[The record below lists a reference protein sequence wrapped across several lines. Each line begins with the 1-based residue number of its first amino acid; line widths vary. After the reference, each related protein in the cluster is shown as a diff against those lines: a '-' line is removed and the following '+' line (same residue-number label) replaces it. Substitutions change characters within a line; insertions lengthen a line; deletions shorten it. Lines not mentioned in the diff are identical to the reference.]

1 MSKGYLMLASGDEY
15 LLQACLCAMS
25 IKHTQKINSVS
36 IATDSVVPKKYKH
49 LFDNIIEIPWV
60 EEQRYAVEHRW
71 KLYHITPYEETVVLD
86 TDMLFLTDVSHYWRL
101 LDKHDLFFT
110 SKVQTYRNQTVTN
123 DYYREAFSQNNLPN
137 IYFGYHYFKK
147 SELALEFY
155 KFVEL
160 ITNNREFFYGKFAP
174 KKYPKNASMD
184 VTASIAIKAMDI
196 EQKVT
201 NKKISLPTFTHMK
214 PKVQNWRTETFT
226 WQDRLHYSITPDLN
240 LSIGN
245 FLQHGILHYTENH
258 FVTDDLV
265 SKYERVVL

>member
-110 SKVQTYRNQTVTN
+110 SKVQ
-123 DYYREAFSQNNLPN
+123 
-137 IYFGYHYFKK
+137 I
-147 SELALEFY
+147 
-155 KFVEL
+155 
-160 ITNNREFFYGKFAP
+160 
-174 KKYPKNASMD
+174 MC
-184 VTASIAIKAMDI
+184 
-196 EQKVT
+196 
-201 NKKISLPTFTHMK
+201 IS
-214 PKVQNWRTETFT
+214 
-226 WQDRLHYSITPDLN
+226 S
-240 LSIGN
+240 
-245 FLQHGILHYTENH
+245 
-258 FVTDDLV
+258 
-265 SKYERVVL
+265 